1 MAAEWEDDSS
11 LLAVL
16 LDVSPT
22 GLAHLAA
29 IPGLGLQS
37 LLEQLLTF
45 LNAFTLL
52 SDANRLAVFT
62 AGAGGCQLAFCSPS
76 CQPAPLM
83 AAAGG
88 HVAAD
93 PWPPSAAILSGLQ
106 RVVQQAAAA
115 AEVAGVQPGAAAAA
129 AAAAAAH
136 GGGGSCQLSSALS
149 RVLCFIHSMQR
160 RAAAAQ
166 GSLLGGS
173 GGGAPPAAERLQP
186 ARLLCLTAAP
196 DVPSQYI
203 GVMNA
208 IFSAQRSGILIDAC
222 QLGAG
227 HSSFLQQAAYLTGG
241 TYLKPARPQALTQYL
256 NSVFAADARSRRYL
270 RLPGTARVD
279 FRASCFC
286 HKRPIDLGFVC
297 SACLSI
303 FCQQLPA
310 CTTCGTEF
318 GAGDKK

>member
-1 MAAEWEDDSS
+1 M
-11 LLAVL
+11 
-16 LDVSPT
+16 
-22 GLAHLAA
+22 
-29 IPGLGLQS
+29 
-37 LLEQLLTF
+37 QLLTF

-52 SDANRLAVFT
+52 NDANRLAVFA

-76 CQPAPLM
+76 CQPAPA

-106 RVVQQAAAA
+106 RVMQQAAAA
-115 AEVAGVQPGAAAAA
+115 SEAAGGQHAAAAG
-129 AAAAAAH
+129 H
-136 GGGGSCQLSSALS
+136 GSSGGGGGSSCQLSSALS

-173 GGGAPPAAERLQP
+173 SGGALPAAERLQP

-208 IFSAQRSGILIDAC
+208 IFSAQVGGCLWYARLG
-222 QLGAG
+222 QL
-227 HSSFLQQAAYLTGG
+227 LQ
-241 TYLKPARPQALTQYL
+241 RALR
-256 NSVFAADARSRRYL
+256 A
-270 RLPGTARVD
+270 PGC
-279 FRASCFC
+279 SCFWLVYG
-286 HKRPIDLGFVC
+286 IC
-297 SACLSI
+297 SAAAAAAAAAAALGQSLTATLLPQSGAWRMLLPPLLS
-303 FCQQLPA
+303 C
-310 CTTCGTEF
+310 
-318 GAGDKK
+318 